1 MIFLY
6 KLEKKVEMN
15 YSNGLEITYMIKKL
29 CRNQRSKSDI
39 CHVKT
44 ESTSREYTW
53 NFSFSYN
60 NINDLVT
67 NIKCMAKHFADDT
80 PLYIVVYS
88 ADTSVCLPNN
98 DLEQIHK

>member
-1 MIFLY
+1 M
-6 KLEKKVEMN
+6 KKKRNELLKWFRN
-15 YSNGLEITYMIKKL
+15 YLHDKKL
-29 CRNQRSKSDI
+29 CRNQWSKSDI
-39 CHVKT
+39 GRIKT

-53 NFSFSYN
+53 IFSFSYN
-60 NINDLVT
+60 NINDFLT

-80 PLYIVVYS
+80 PLNFVVYN